1 LKNCTTF
8 EVNKLNKRVTN
19 LKTKDMRSL
28 KILLLSAFI
37 VLVSNAASAQAWG
50 VRAGANISDINV
62 NGLDTNAKT
71 GLYVGVYREIPLVKS
86 LLFIQPEL
94 QYSQEGFETDGFGDT
109 KIDYLTVPVLAKIY
123 VVKLLSFETGP
134 QFGFVVSDNVEDSDL
149 NNFVPSWAFGTSL
162 NLPLGLS
169 INARYITGLD
179 DTFENIDAKNQNFQI
194 GAAFQF

>member
-1 LKNCTTF
+1 
-8 EVNKLNKRVTN
+8 
-19 LKTKDMRSL
+19 MRSL

-50 VRAGANISDINV
+50 VRAGANISDITG
-62 NGLDTNAKT
+62 NGWDTDAKT
-71 GLYVGVYREIPLVKS
+71 GLYVGVYREIPMIKS
-86 LLFIQPEL
+86 LLFIQPEV
-94 QYSQEGFETDGFGDT
+94 QYSQEGFSTETDDV

-134 QFGFVVSDNVEDSDL
+134 QFGFKISDNIDDFGNIDIKTES
-149 NNFVPSWAFGTSL
+149 FVPSWAFGTSL

-179 DTFENIDAKNQNFQI
+179 DTFENPSLSGKNQVFQI

>member
-1 LKNCTTF
+1 
-8 EVNKLNKRVTN
+8 
-19 LKTKDMRSL
+19 MRSL

-50 VRAGANISDINV
+50 IRAGANISDIS
-62 NGLDTNAKT
+62 GDGFDTNAKT

-86 LLFIQPEL
+86 LLFIQPEI
-94 QYSQEGFETDGFGDT
+94 QYSQEGFSTEFLGNTNDT

-134 QFGFVVSDNVEDSDL
+134 QFGFVVSDNVDYTDVNS
-149 NNFVPSWAFGTSL
+149 FVPSWAFGTSL

-179 DTFENIDAKNQNFQI
+179 DTFESPALSGKNQVFQI